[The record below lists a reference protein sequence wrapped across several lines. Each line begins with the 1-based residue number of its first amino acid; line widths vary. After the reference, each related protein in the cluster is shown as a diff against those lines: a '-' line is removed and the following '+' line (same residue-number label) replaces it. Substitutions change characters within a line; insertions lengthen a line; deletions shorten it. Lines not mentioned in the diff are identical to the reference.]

1 MLIINVIFNKSAS
14 NITGIA
20 SVCLYVNNRTKH
32 SSCKASSPILTM
44 LLLRFFMILFTSLVA
59 GNIAP
64 DSYQK
69 PLESERSQALSSPD
83 SDRVYEA
90 YAESWLV

>member
-1 MLIINVIFNKSAS
+1 
-14 NITGIA
+14 
-20 SVCLYVNNRTKH
+20 
-32 SSCKASSPILTM
+32 M